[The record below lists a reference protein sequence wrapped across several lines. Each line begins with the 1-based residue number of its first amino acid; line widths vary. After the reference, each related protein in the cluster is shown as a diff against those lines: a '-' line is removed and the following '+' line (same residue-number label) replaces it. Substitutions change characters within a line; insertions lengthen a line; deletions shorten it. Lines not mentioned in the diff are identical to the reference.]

1 MIGLFS
7 RPQALPINHVHKF
20 VIGVFMLTLVS
31 TWLVPLQSVSAIT
44 DLNIHAILHNTQHYN
59 GACAEQ
65 IADAQ
70 QGPSVDDAQTKKA
83 YLIGDSKGYH
93 LQTKGTIEDKFRNNN
108 WQLTRNAVPGRS
120 YTSGGANFP
129 GAPPAQTIDD
139 ALTADAEAIRQA
151 DAIIIEL
158 GTNPPTVE
166 SNFTTRLRSFVG
178 DLKDLNPDANYYY
191 VDVGATANP
200 GEYSRRNRV
209 IYDEAGSLGYSVI
222 SEYKNNFGASS
233 DPKNI
238 PGPTNVSLRTNT
250 SPPADTNDYLEGD
263 FIHNTSAG
271 AVSLAELIA
280 TEVTGS
286 SGSDPSDAAAN
297 DAADGCTCSALGSG
311 LPPGTLPTGPNGVP
325 EPYNSIFTAAGARFN
340 VEPALIAGIFHYG
353 EHGGGNGAGWPNHE
367 GPWASSDK
375 GANGPFQFL
384 NDTWRAYGVDGDE
397 NGVADIQNLT
407 DAAYGAANY
416 LAANGGIIGAPLGDP
431 NGGAQ
436 AHSIS
441 NAIWHY
447 NHSSEYVNTVLRGY
461 WLYGGV
467 VGNPGVAPSTG
478 GATTPAA
485 GNTNGCP
492 GATASGQ
499 FQWPVEPA
507 GTLTACWGDVRSYGR
522 HSGLDIG
529 VPVGSKVFA
538 ADAGTVEFAG
548 ISGSLTSGYGNAI
561 VINHGNGFWTL
572 YGHLSEILVAEG
584 DTVTKGQEIAK
595 SGNTGRSTGAH
606 LHFNVQKQGG
616 VQGSANGT
624 VNPLTN
630 GVVVPDGVGEPTL
643 CDDFPD
649 GGRGSSL

>member
-1 MIGLFS
+1 MTFSHIFASIHRSLRTVGLSFFGLILLS
-7 RPQALPINHVHKF
+7 A
-20 VIGVFMLTLVS
+20 
-31 TWLVPLQSVSAIT
+31 WLVPVQSVTAIT
-44 DLNIHAILHNTQHYN
+44 DLNLHAILYNTQHFN
-59 GACAEQ
+59 GACADQ
-65 IADAQ
+65 ATDGAQ
-70 QGPSVDDAQTKKA
+70 SPRVSDEEVKKA
-83 YLIGDSKGYH
+83 YLIGDSKGFH

-120 YTSGGANFP
+120 YSSGGANFP
-129 GAPPAQTIDD
+129 GAPPAQTIAD
-139 ALTADAEAIRQA
+139 ALSADATTIQQA

-166 SNFTTRLRSFVG
+166 SNFTTKLRNLVG

-191 VDVGATANP
+191 VDIGATANP
-200 GEYSRRNRV
+200 NEYSRRNR
-209 IYDEAGSLGYSVI
+209 IIHDEAASLGYKVI
-222 SEYKNNFGASS
+222 SEYKNNFGNSA

-238 PGPTNVSLRTNT
+238 PGPDSVTSRTDT

-263 FIHNTSAG
+263 FIHNTDAG

-286 SGSDPSDAAAN
+286 SGSTPADTAAN
-297 DAADGCTCSALGSG
+297 ADGNCVCSALGSN

-325 EPYNSIFTAAGARFN
+325 EPYNSIFTAAGTKFN

-353 EHGGGNGAGWPNHE
+353 EHGGSNGAGWPNAN
-367 GPWASSDK
+367 GPWASSPV
-375 GANGPFQFL
+375 GASGPFQFMPK
-384 NDTWRAYGVDGDE
+384 TWGSYGVDGDN

-407 DAAYGAANY
+407 DAAFGAANY
-416 LAANGGIIGAPLGDP
+416 LAANGGIVGAPLGDP
-431 NGGAQ
+431 HGGAQ

-447 NHSSEYVNTVLRGY
+447 NHADWYVDNVLQGY

-467 VGNPGVAPSTG
+467 AGNPGVAPSAGG
-478 GATTPAA
+478 GATPAA
-485 GNTNGCP
+485 SNTNGCP

-548 ISGSLTSGYGNAI
+548 VSGSLTSGYGNAI

-630 GVVVPDGVGEPTL
+630 GVVVPDGVGSATL